1 MVAKFIQPLWRA
13 LPAPIRTG
21 FWGWFH
27 QASLAR
33 PPVSPSGIGPG
44 DRVVIAGMFRSA
56 SGLGAWARSNY
67 RILKQAGFDVV
78 AVDVSEY
85 LSVADLECDIPFS
98 PFPADPTGTLILHVN
113 GPETQYCLRML
124 GLRRGRRWRVIGAWA
139 WELEIFPAGWE
150 EAFPFLSE
158 IWALSDFAAAAFRRH
173 EAAPP
178 VRVLPIA
185 VAPDGAVRPQ
195 DRPSERPYTVLVMA
209 DALSTLERKNP
220 VGAIRAFRLAFADRT
235 DCRLI
240 LKVRNLDT
248 APEAR
253 ASLLAEIG
261 DAANIDLV
269 QGSLSEAE
277 QMSLISG
284 ADILM
289 SLHRAEG
296 FGLGPAE
303 AMTLGV
309 PVIATNWSGN
319 LLFMDTNSAALVPY
333 ERVPVPEGC
342 AHYDLV
348 GAEWA
353 EPDVEVAADWLRQL
367 EAEPDLARSLAERAA
382 QHINAICGIAAVQAG
397 ALRFLEH
404 PGRADVQETS

>member
-1 MVAKFIQPLWRA
+1 MVATLIQSLWRA

-21 FWGWFH
+21 FWSWYH

-33 PPVSPSGIGPG
+33 PPVSPFGVRPG
-44 DRVVIAGMFRSA
+44 DQVVIAGMFRSA
-56 SGLGAWARSNY
+56 SGLGAWARSSY
-67 RILKQAGFDVV
+67 RVLKQAGYDVV
-78 AVDVSEY
+78 AVDISDY

-98 PFPADPTGTLILHVN
+98 RFPPDPTGTLILHVN

-124 GLRRGRRWRVIGAWA
+124 GMRRGKRWRVIGAWA

-158 IWALSDFAAAAFRRH
+158 IWALSDFAAAAFRTH
-173 EAAPP
+173 PAVPP

-185 VAPDGAVRPQ
+185 VAPESSVRLE
-195 DRPSERPYTVLVMA
+195 ERQARQPYTVLVMV

-240 LKVRNLDT
+240 LKVRNLDA

-253 ASLLAEIG
+253 AILLAEIVG
-261 DAANIDLV
+261 AGNIELV

-277 QMSLISG
+277 QLSLIAR
-284 ADILM
+284 ADVLM
-289 SLHRAEG
+289 SLQRAEV

-303 AMTLGV
+303 AMSLGV

-319 LLFMDTNSAALVPY
+319 LLFMDAESAALVPFD
-333 ERVPVPEGC
+333 RVPVPAGC
-342 AHYDLV
+342 AHYDLA

-353 EPDVEVAADWLRQL
+353 EPDIYSAADWLRRL
-367 EAEPDLARSLAERAA
+367 EADPEFARGLSERAVR
-382 QHINAICGIAAVQAG
+382 HVDTICGVAAVQASVS
-397 ALRFLEH
+397 RFLER
-404 PGRADVQETS
+404 PAGQEPS